1 MDGAASPFRAPV
13 VALDGPDKVTGAARY
28 TFDVS
33 LPGMLHA
40 KVLRSPHP
48 HARIRSIDTRRAEAL
63 PGVAAVVTGAD
74 AVRLPDPY
82 YGVWIRD
89 QPVVAI
95 EKVRYVGDMVAAVA
109 AIDEETAYRAL
120 TLIDVQY
127 EQLPAV
133 MTIDE
138 ALADGAP
145 LLFERPVGGAPVR
158 VGDGVVS
165 LKEPRPNVL
174 YEFGYRNGDAEA
186 VLAASEHVFEDRFC
200 FSRIN
205 HFHLEPYVNV
215 ARVTGAQIELWSCNQ
230 DPFVLRSDIA
240 RIFGRPANAVRV
252 HSSFVGGGFGGKS
265 FCKMEPL
272 VVLSAIKAGRPV
284 RLCLSMDEGLLTL
297 TKHAGILVL
306 KTGVNAD
313 GRLTARQS
321 EIHLDARSALMP
333 LGWRSE
339 RPLALA
345 AVVPDWH
352 VFCMPPLSR
361 FISVQPTY
369 RTRGAINQRH
379 ASGGAYSDASA
390 MTAVKAG
397 YRITGP
403 YRWDAVATRA
413 YVVRTNSVPA
423 GSFRGF
429 GGTQASFA
437 SESQIDMIARRLW
450 IDPYDF
456 RCKNLLPIGEPFQ
469 PGDSG
474 IDSDLAGGL
483 DEVVE
488 RLGYRQRV
496 PGLVRPHTA
505 RGMGVSIGI
514 KDGGGTA
521 NHAQALVKLLPS
533 GRAIVSAAAVEIGQG
548 ATTTLSRIAAET
560 LRIPLDWVRYGPINT
575 DQTPL
580 DNGTHASC
588 GTVVTGIAVM
598 RAAADARSQV
608 LEFAA
613 ERLGCTADE
622 LALDNW
628 TVRRGNYAHP
638 LEPLIAE
645 YFGGA
650 GFEFIG
656 RGMVKVPDDPKAP
669 LSAASLF
676 WMPGWVGAEVE
687 VDCETGK
694 VRITHL
700 VVGADSGRTVNA
712 LACRGQIEG
721 AALQAMGQSLF
732 EEFRYDGTEP
742 ANATPLDYRVPLAK
756 DLPDRYESFILEHGG
771 PGPFGA
777 KGIGEAGM
785 LGVASA
791 IANAIHDAVGVRL
804 TEIPF
809 TPERVLAVI
818 EANR

>member
-40 KVLRSPHP
+40 KVLRSPYP
-48 HARIRSIDTRRAEAL
+48 HARIRCMDTRRAEAL

-74 AVRLPDPY
+74 AARLPDPY

-95 EKVRYVGDMVAAVA
+95 DKVRYVGDMVAAVA

-120 TLIDVQY
+120 ALIDVQY
-127 EQLPAV
+127 EKLPAV
-133 MTIDE
+133 MTIE
-138 ALADGAP
+138 EGLADGAP
-145 LLFERPVGGAPVR
+145 LLFESPVGGAPVK

-186 VLAASEHVFEDRFC
+186 VLAASDHVFEDCFS

-215 ARVTGAQIELWSCNQ
+215 ARVTGEQVELWSCNQ
-230 DPFVLRSDIA
+230 DPFVLRNDIA
-240 RIFGRPANAVRV
+240 RIFGRPSNTVRI

-272 VVLSAIKAGRPV
+272 VVLLAIKAGRPV

-297 TKHAGILVL
+297 TKHAGTLVL
-306 KTGVNAD
+306 KTGVSAD
-313 GRLTARQS
+313 GQLTARQS
-321 EIHLDARSALMP
+321 EIQLD
-333 LGWRSE
+333 
-339 RPLALA
+339 
-345 AVVPDWH
+345 
-352 VFCMPPLSR
+352 
-361 FISVQPTY
+361 
-369 RTRGAINQRH
+369 
-379 ASGGAYSDASA
+379 GGAYSDASA

-437 SESQIDMIARRLW
+437 SKSQIDMIARRLGM
-450 IDPYDF
+450 DPYDF
-456 RCKNLLPIGEPFQ
+456 RCKNLLRIGEPFQ

-496 PGLVRPHTA
+496 PGSARPHRA
-505 RGMGVSIGI
+505 RGMGLSIGI

-560 LRIPLDWVRYGPINT
+560 LNLPLDWVRYGAIDT

-588 GTVVTGIAVM
+588 GTVVTGLAVM

-613 ERLGCTADE
+613 ERLGCAADE

-628 TVRRGNYAHP
+628 MVRRGNYAHP
-638 LEPLIAE
+638 LEPMIAE
-645 YFGGA
+645 HFGGA

-656 RGMVKVPDDPKAP
+656 RGMVKVPNDSKAP

-676 WMPGWVGAEVE
+676 WMPSWVGAEVE

-694 VRITHL
+694 VRVLHL
-700 VVGADSGRTVNA
+700 VVGANSGRSVNA

-721 AALQAMGQSLF
+721 AALQAFGQSLF
-732 EEFRYDGTEP
+732 EELRYDGTEP
-742 ANATPLDYRVPLAK
+742 ANATPLAYRVPLAG
-756 DLPDRYESFILEHGG
+756 DLPKHYESFVLEHGG
-771 PGPFGA
+771 PGPFGT
-777 KGIGEAGM
+777 KGIGESGM
-785 LGVASA
+785 LGVAAA
-791 IANAIHDAVGVRL
+791 IANAIEDAIGVRL
-804 TEIPF
+804 TQIPF
-809 TPERVLAVI
+809 TPERVLAAI
-818 EANR
+818 EAAQ